1 MEEEAPK
8 LEIVEF
14 QSPEGRVLA
23 KVKIEVAGRTGNEHT
38 YSAPLSTIS
47 VDEILEWGE
56 ARIQLREHGRY
67 RYEIIDGP
75 DDLALREI
83 HEVIPDSNPKR
94 GAIEPGDHC
103 GRLILEIVGGNN
115 PDAPIAR
122 GEVEVRSLKVGY
134 REHYRG
140 MLDEIAR
147 RNSALLVDS
156 RISTRVQFEGA
167 ANEQAFLEQQFEF
180 LRNLICGR
188 RFRGALE
195 LILRAPHRQLREIKV
210 EQSIRKPLRTG
221 RDLVRQI
228 TRGRNRIELPNT
240 HPLSK
245 RLPSL
250 PETVLKTVRIDNLDT
265 PENRFIKMAL
275 EEFRDTLLQ
284 IETALGSE
292 RESKD
297 RDRLLK
303 EANHLGK
310 QLDDVLR
317 RGFFPELSRPTM
329 VPHGST
335 TLQRKEGYRQIYLDW
350 LQFHAAGVLRWD
362 GGDHVYGAGTRNVA
376 TLYEYWLFFQ
386 LEALFR
392 KKFKCDQ
399 PLHDIL
405 VSKETGLPRLR
416 LKSGISLEAPIEGF
430 YSHAARRLLR
440 AEFQFNKKFSPKK
453 EPDPSKEGTWTLGAR
468 PDYTF
473 TIWPAEFEKQQAEAN
488 ELLVHIHFDAKYRV
502 ENLEELIGSREGSSI
517 SGKTSDG
524 AKRPQAKYDDLLK
537 MHAYRDAIR
546 RTAGAYVLYPG
557 DPSERDGRFSRFH
570 EIIPGLGAFPV
581 CPNQDG
587 EAIGMDSVSTFLD
600 QVLEHL
606 SNRTTA
612 RERLSYHVSETYKR
626 EEAPIQYG
634 ETILAETDL
643 YGADSRALPP
653 AEHIVVVAWHQ
664 TPKQLAWTKEK
675 GLANVRLGKDRPGSL
690 HVLPEISS
698 ARHLMLRT
706 HGAKTHEGLWK
717 LTKPGF
723 KVYTAEEL
731 RDTGYPE
738 PTNSEIYAVFE
749 VETDEDWEQAKWAD
763 KKIVEAIEEFEARR
777 QDRLGFRLGR
787 TSPKPRFISLKRLLE
802 ALNP

>member
-1 MEEEAPK
+1 MEEQEQK
-8 LEIVEF
+8 FEIVECL
-14 QSPEGRVLA
+14 SPEGKTLA

-38 YSAPLSTIS
+38 YSAPLRTIS
-47 VDEILEWGE
+47 EDEVQEWGE
-56 ARIQLREHGRY
+56 ASIQLREHGRY
-67 RYEIIDGP
+67 RYEIVDEAEE
-75 DDLALREI
+75 LALRET

-103 GRLILEIVGGNN
+103 GRLTLEIVDGNN
-115 PDAPIAR
+115 QNATLAR

-147 RNSALLVDS
+147 RSSALLVDS
-156 RISTRVQFEGA
+156 RISTRVEFEGA
-167 ANEQAFLEQQFEF
+167 ANERSFLEQQFEF

-195 LILRAPHRQLREIKV
+195 FILRAPHRQLREIKV

-240 HPLSK
+240 HPLSS
-245 RLPSL
+245 RLSSL

-310 QLDDVLR
+310 QLNDVLR
-317 RGFFPELSRPTM
+317 RGFFSELSRPTM

-335 TLQRKEGYRQIYLDW
+335 ALQRKEGYRQIYLDW

-362 GGDHVYGAGTRNVA
+362 GGDHVYGAGARNVA

-392 KKFKCDQ
+392 EKFKCDQ

-405 VSKETGLPRLR
+405 VSKEIGLPRLR
-416 LKSGISLEAPIEGF
+416 LRSGISLKTPIEGF
-430 YSHAARRLLR
+430 YSHATHRRLR
-440 AEFQFNKKFSPKK
+440 AEFQFNKRFSART
-453 EPDPSKEGTWTLGAR
+453 DQNKEGTWTRGAQ

-473 TIWPAEFEKQQAEAN
+473 TIWPAEFEKKTAEAN
-488 ELLVHIHFDAKYRV
+488 ELLVHVHFDAKYRV
-502 ENLEELIGSREGSSI
+502 ENLEELIGSIEEGSI
-517 SGKTSDG
+517 SDKRTDG

-557 DPSERDGRFSRFH
+557 DPKSPDGRFKRFH

-581 CPNQDG
+581 RPNQEG
-587 EAIGMDSVSTFLD
+587 EAMGMSNVSIFLD
-600 QVLEHL
+600 QVLGHL

-612 RERLSYHVSETYKR
+612 RERLSYHASEAYELK
-626 EEAPIQYG
+626 ESPVDYG
-634 ETILAETDL
+634 ETILTETDI
-643 YGADSRALPP
+643 YGSDFRALPP
-653 AEHIVVVAWHQ
+653 AEHIVFVAWYQ
-664 TPKQLAWTKEK
+664 SPRQLEWTNKK
-675 GLANVRLGKDRPGSL
+675 GLVVVRLGKERPGSL
-690 HVLPEISS
+690 HVSPEISS
-698 ARHLMLRT
+698 TRHIMLRT
-706 HGAKTHEGLWK
+706 EGSKTHDGLWK
-717 LTKPGF
+717 LTRPGF
-723 KVYTAEEL
+723 SVFTSEDLQKK
-731 RDTGYPE
+731 GYPE
-738 PTNSEIYAVFE
+738 PTRSEIYAVFE
-749 VETDEDWEQAKWAD
+749 AAIDESWIGKSWDD
-763 KKIVEAIEEFEARR
+763 KKIVEAIEEFEAQRKN
-777 QDRLGFRLGR
+777 RLGFRLGR
-787 TSPKPRFISLKRLLE
+787 TSPIPRFISLKRLLK